1 MPSFVKYVVFLTLA
15 VAANALTTPF
25 LLRGM
30 HHHRRAVTAHPV
42 VVPMEEIP
50 IHSTEPVID
59 IPERSESD
67 RVHVL
72 RRRKSNKGRCSQK
85 SFGASNYPSSLL
97 NSPEAKATPT
107 EKSEA
112 PSITHTSA
120 TTPSAAK
127 SQSKLPSFM
136 SGIHTGQGML
146 KYCRMETDG

>member
-15 VAANALTTPF
+15 IAANALTTPIM
-25 LLRGM
+25 LRGM

-42 VVPMEEIP
+42 AVPMEEIP
-50 IHSTEPVID
+50 IHSTAPVID

-67 RVHVL
+67 KVYVL
-72 RRRKSNKGRCSQK
+72 HRRRSNKGRCSQK
-85 SFGASNYPSSLL
+85 SFGASNYPS
-97 NSPEAKATPT
+97 ATPT
-107 EKSEA
+107 EKSKA

-127 SQSKLPSFM
+127 SGSKLSSFM
-136 SGIHTGQGML
+136 SGIQTGQGML